1 MGVDH
6 VGAKVLDEGRN
17 QLPETKQFA
26 RALGADRPVRV
37 GPQHWDPFD
46 LDQSDLARQKS
57 YGLWDAQ
64 ATFSSKDGRYRLS
77 LIGKNLANQYYTTFV
92 TPGGAG
98 PAPGTLSPLR
108 AGSFTR
114 LQVPRDAVAYVG
126 VKLTASY

>member
-1 MGVDH
+1 M
-6 VGAKVLDEGRN
+6 AK
-17 QLPETKQFA
+17 
-26 RALGADRPVRV
+26 RALITGVTGQDGSYLAELLLDQGYEVSGMVRRSSTIN
-37 GPQHWDPFD
+37 FD
-46 LDQSDLARQKS
+46 LDQSDLARQKG

>member
-1 MGVDH
+1 MNKFNVTGVYD
-6 VGAKVLDEGRN
+6 VPVPQNMPFDLKVSSTYTYTSTIN
-17 QLPETKQFA
+17 
-26 RALGADRPVRV
+26 
-37 GPQHWDPFD
+37 FD